1 MTEMIIPGT
10 YIAVRAEGLISS
22 GRVATGIVGVVGT
35 AASGPVGQPITL
47 SGFAHAREL
56 FGLPDSFSSPV
67 DGAHPLT
74 LVRSLEQIYANG
86 ASTVVAVRVA
96 GESQSQATYGVQ
108 NNSGDAVTT
117 LEALTPGTWGN
128 NIQVTVVAAED
139 PCRISGETHNSDFDQ
154 LTYGGVVPSPE
165 NQLRVYRG
173 VTKRSQLLD
182 LVYKI
187 VVRDED
193 VVATADGRFF
203 VASTPI
209 ESVANVNQVT
219 VRDSTG
225 NVIRTYGDGA
235 ILYGAGSPPDTGE
248 IRINPTTGE
257 ITFAASQVPTN
268 TQTVLAT
275 YAVGHSAPLPG
286 QVLVTTWNGNLDYA
300 TGEAPNAA
308 DGDTLTANYLIAPA
322 NCVQVTLTYDTTSEV
337 YITPDGRHLTWAI
350 NRTSALVRATAS
362 ATRSGD
368 KPRSDISGFFGTGS
382 NTPGSNGAEAG
393 RTEYAGGLERLSNEL
408 INIVVLAGQDSKAM
422 GSVLLGHLKATE
434 QTDLERIGV
443 IGAPG
448 NKVDDFLGHAMA
460 DGRIILVGPGIA
472 NPDGSTLPPAYTAA
486 AIAGLIASLPVQA
499 SLTNKPL
506 NVPGLAVNANR
517 GQQIQ
522 LIKRNVLTVVP
533 KLGFRV
539 LKGITTE
546 GEGNPFSAIPT
557 RRIVDYAKYGVRSAS
572 NPYIGRL
579 NNARVRGA
587 LKATLDA
594 FLTRMVEDEALT
606 GYALEVTAT
615 RAQEIA
621 GEVNVTM
628 TLQPTFSIDFIRVT
642 MNLK

>member
-10 YIAVRAEGLISS
+10 YIAVRSEGLISA

-35 AASGPVGQPITL
+35 AASGPIGQPITL
-47 SGFAHAREL
+47 AGFAQAREL
-56 FGLPDSFSSPV
+56 FGLPDAFENPA
-67 DGAHPLT
+67 DGMYPLT
-74 LVRSLEQIYANG
+74 LVRSLEQIYGNG

-96 GESQSQATYGVQ
+96 GASQSKATYGVQ
-108 NNSGDAVTT
+108 NNSGDIVAT
-117 LEALTPGTWGN
+117 LEALTPGTRGN
-128 NIQVTVVAAED
+128 DIQVVIVVAED
-139 PCRISGETHNSDFDQ
+139 PCRITGEVHNSDFDQ
-154 LTYGGVVPSPE
+154 LGYGGVVPSPE

-182 LVYKI
+182 IVYKA
-187 VVRDED
+187 VVQDED
-193 VVATADGRFF
+193 LVATADGRFF
-203 VASTPI
+203 VTSTPV
-209 ESVANVNQVT
+209 ESVASVNQVVVRGSDGT
-219 VRDSTG
+219 V
-225 NVIRTYGDGA
+225 VRTYGDGA
-235 ILYGAGSPPDTGE
+235 ILYGAGNQPGRDE
-248 IRINPTTGE
+248 IRINTVTGE
-257 ITFAASQVPTN
+257 VTFEASQVPVEGQAVVT
-268 TQTVLAT
+268 T
-275 YAVGHSAPLPG
+275 YAVGHKAPLPG
-286 QVLVTTWNGNLDYA
+286 QVLVTTWNGELDYA
-300 TGEAPNAA
+300 TGEAPNLT
-308 DGDTLTANYLIAPA
+308 DGDILTASYLIDPASCVQLTLTHDA
-322 NCVQVTLTYDTTSEV
+322 TSEV
-337 YITPDGRHLTWAI
+337 YITPDGEHLTRSVNA
-350 NRTSALVRATAS
+350 TSRLVRAVTTTHS
-362 ATRSGD
+362 ND
-368 KPRSDISGFFGTGS
+368 QPRSAITAFFGTGS
-382 NTPGSNGAEAG
+382 NVRGSNGAEAS
-393 RTEYAGGLERLSNEL
+393 RTEYAAGLESLANQL
-408 INIVVLAGQDSKAM
+408 INIVVLAGQDAQGM

-434 QTDLERIGV
+434 QTDVERIGV

-448 NKVDDFLGHAMA
+448 TKVEDFLGHRMA
-460 DGRIILVGPGIA
+460 DGRVIVVGPGIQ
-472 NPDGSTLPPAYTAA
+472 NPDGSVLPPAYTAA
-486 AIAGLIASLPVQA
+486 AVAGLIASLSVQT

-522 LIKRNVLTVVP
+522 LIKRNVLMVVP
-533 KLGFRV
+533 KLGYRV
-539 LKGITTE
+539 LKGITTD

-557 RRIVDYAKYGVRSAS
+557 RRIVDYAKYGVRSAA